1 MIFIFNFNFFIL
13 LLIQLLLYYII
24 NLIESIL
31 KIIIVCC
38 PLYFTYT
45 CMNITEVL
53 RIYIDLRGRVEKHES
68 KIWQVRQGKF

>member
-13 LLIQLLLYYII
+13 LLLYYII
-24 NLIESIL
+24 NLTESIL

-38 PLYFTYT
+38 PLYFIYT
-45 CMNITEVL
+45 CMNIIEIL

>member
-13 LLIQLLLYYII
+13 LLLYYII

-38 PLYFTYT
+38 PLYLIYT